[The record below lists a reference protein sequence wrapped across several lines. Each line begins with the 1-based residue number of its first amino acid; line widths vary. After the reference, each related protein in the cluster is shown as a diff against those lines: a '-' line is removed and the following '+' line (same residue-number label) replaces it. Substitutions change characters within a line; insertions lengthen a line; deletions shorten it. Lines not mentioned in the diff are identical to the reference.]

1 MKSLKS
7 ADMKCNCVHCGC
19 LFFQCVSWILAKLI
33 LTVRAIHRTMGCT
46 PEIVYQLLLTWK
58 QNSIEPSVSTVTYAL
73 ENADL
78 KKLLKT
84 LKP

>member
-1 MKSLKS
+1 MRKLDIGE
-7 ADMKCNCVHCGC
+7 ADIDCACHTQNN
-19 LFFQCVSWILAKLI
+19 
-33 LTVRAIHRTMGCT
+33 GCT

-58 QNSIEPSVSTVTYAL
+58 RNSIEPSVSTVTYAL